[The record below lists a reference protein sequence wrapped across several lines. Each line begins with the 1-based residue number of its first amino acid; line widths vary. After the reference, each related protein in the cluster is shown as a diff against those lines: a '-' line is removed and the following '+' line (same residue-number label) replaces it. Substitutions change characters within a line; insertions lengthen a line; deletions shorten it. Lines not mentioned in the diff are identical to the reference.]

1 MTDSNGNFF
10 LQQAAFSQNMS
21 FTSVEQIHRYAIV
34 SELARGKMVL
44 EIGLD
49 GSYASNLVVQTAK
62 QVVGMDVMPE

>member
-1 MTDSNGNFF
+1 
-10 LQQAAFSQNMS
+10 MS